1 MAKIIDVEGIGVEYA
16 KKLKAAGISTTD
28 GLLKAGSTPKGR
40 EELAG
45 KSGVSEKLILAWVNH
60 ADLYRIK
67 GVGSEYSDLL
77 EEAGVD
83 TVPELAQRKPENL
96 LEKMVEVN
104 AAKKLVR
111 KLPALKQVEDW
122 VNQAKKLPRV
132 INY

>member
-16 KKLKAAGISTTD
+16 KKLKAVGISTTD

-40 EELAG
+40 EELAS
-45 KSGVSEKLILAWVNH
+45 KSGVSEKLILEWVNH

-96 LEKMVEVN
+96 LEKMVEAN

-122 VNQAKKLPRV
+122 VDQAKKLPRV